1 MRIVDVAGLSNG
13 KGLGSERDE
22 TQKAT
27 SAEAIRLFSTGRVF
41 RDDLHAGSGA
51 SIWGDRQW

>member
-1 MRIVDVAGLSNG
+1 MKIIDAAGLSNG
-13 KGLGSERDE
+13 KGPGSERGE

-27 SAEAIRLFSTGRVF
+27 SAKAIRLFSTGRVF

-51 SIWGDRQW
+51 SIWGDPQW